1 MIINSKLTKEDIV
14 RIFTGTESRQHAAK
28 LFGVNPTSVDRIR
41 GGKWHRN
48 ITQGYHISE
57 ATLAERKI
65 NAALRSKADEHE
77 TRVRTPAEDVLST
90 LWGGAF
96 MWLNDNLDKS
106 PDRHKA
112 QGTRYGIS

>member
-1 MIINSKLTKEDIV
+1 MITNSKLTREDIIY
-14 RIFTGTESRQHAAK
+14 IFTGAESRQHAAK
-28 LFGVNPTSVDRIR
+28 MFGVNPTSISRIR

-48 ITQGYHISE
+48 ITQGYYVSE

-77 TRVRTPAEDVLST
+77 TRVRTPAKDVLST

-96 MWLNDNLDKS
+96 MWLNDSIDKKS
-106 PDRHKA
+106 GHQKA
-112 QGTRYGIS
+112 KGTRYGIS